1 MAKKKP
7 SKRKSTSKKSKATKV
22 LIAHD
27 NRLGYSTTKAHKF
40 ANRIDK
46 NKDFKVIYDKDY
58 FNPGEKL
65 SPTEINKR
73 EKEMVQEADVIA
85 RIIQPPS
92 KTGEKRHGGAL
103 SEVRKGIN
111 ASKPV
116 IEIYERGAR
125 ESSTR
130 SIIEKNYNKRV
141 KINLKEGETIDKAF
155 KTGIE
160 KLRKKGLLK

>member
-1 MAKKKP
+1 MAKKK
-7 SKRKSTSKKSKATKV
+7 STKRKPSSTKSKPIKV

-40 ANRIDK
+40 ADRIDN
-46 NKDFKVIYDKDY
+46 NKDYKIIYDKDH
-58 FNPGEKL
+58 FNAGEKL
-65 SPTEINKR
+65 SSTEINRR
-73 EKEMVQEADVIA
+73 ERDMVQKADVIA
-85 RIIQPPS
+85 RIIQSPS
-92 KTGEKRHGGAL
+92 KTGEKRHEGAL

-130 SIIEKNYNKRV
+130 SVIEKNYKKRV
-141 KINLKEGETIDKAF
+141 KINIKEGETIDKAF

-160 KLRKKGLLK
+160 KLKKKGLLK

>member
-1 MAKKKP
+1 MAKKKT
-7 SKRKSTSKKSKATKV
+7 SKRKPSSIKSKPIKV
-22 LIAHD
+22 LVAHD

-40 ANRIDK
+40 ADRIDK
-46 NKDFKVIYDKDY
+46 NKDYQVIYDKDH
-58 FNPGEKL
+58 FSQGEKL
-65 SPTEINKR
+65 SSTEINNR
-73 EKEMVQEADVIA
+73 EKQMVQKADVIT
-85 RIIQPPS
+85 RIIHPPS
-92 KTGEKRHGGAL
+92 KTGERRHDGAI

-130 SIIEKNYNKRV
+130 SVIEKNYKKRV

-160 KLRKKGLLK
+160 ELKKKGLLK